1 MGMEFSLELKKHVGA
16 VHIKGQLTLLQ
27 RKISNVLLLNA
38 YDELPTSGVSEHRI
52 RLGTLAAN
60 AGFDS
65 NDYQLLKEALEALV
79 DLKIRWNILDEKNRL
94 EWGISSFLAQA
105 VIRDGVC
112 RYAYPPA
119 LRKRL
124 HNPEVY
130 ARINLLVQEKFTSS
144 YALALYENTV
154 RFRKVGTTGWVTLE
168 HWRDLLGVG
177 DGQHVEFK
185 YLNRDV
191 LKPAIAEVNERSDI
205 HLDVKL
211 MREKRRVVAMKFS
224 VTDKLAESKAA
235 LSSGESVEAS
245 TEALADALVRL
256 GCTVSQI
263 SEVLREFDTE
273 VIQRNLDYVR
283 RQVHQGKPI
292 RNLAGYMVAA
302 IRNDYA
308 TIRDVARS
316 AEKPTLFTAPP
327 QETTEVAQAEERY
340 ARLRSFFERLGEA
353 DQSRLRAHA
362 IDELKKDDFLSAHYR
377 TAGEQSP
384 MVQSVLAALE
394 LDVLEMD
401 AVWLDRIAF

>member
-38 YDELPTSGVSEHRI
+38 YDELPAAGVTEHHI
-52 RLGTLAAN
+52 RLGALAAN

-205 HLDVKL
+205 LLEMKL
-211 MREKRRVVAMKFS
+211 MREKRRVVAMKFT
-224 VTDKLAESKAA
+224 VTDKLDEAKASA
-235 LSSGESVEAS
+235 SSGEDSDAS
-245 TEALADALVRL
+245 EEVLAEALVRL
-256 GCTVSQI
+256 GCSVAQI
-263 SEVLREFDTE
+263 SEVLRSFEPE
-273 VIQRNLDYVR
+273 HILRNIAYVR
-283 RQVHQGKPI
+283 RYVQQGKPI
-292 RNLAGYMVAA
+292 RNLAGYVVSA
-302 IRNDYA
+302 IRHDYA
-308 TIRDVARS
+308 TVREGGKPI
-316 AEKPTLFTAPP
+316 EKPTLFSAPVD
-327 QETTEVAQAEERY
+327 EIVEVDHAEERY
-340 ARLRSFFERLGEA
+340 ARLRAYFERLPESEQA
-353 DQSRLRAHA
+353 RLRGLAL
-362 IDELKKDDFLSAHYR
+362 EEMKKDDFLSAHYR
-377 TAGEQSP
+377 SAGEQSP

-394 LDVLEMD
+394 LDILELD
-401 AVWLDRIAF
+401 TLWLERPSH

>member
-1 MGMEFSLELKKHVGA
+1 MEFSLELKKHVGA

-38 YDELPTSGVSEHRI
+38 YDELPTSGVTEHRI
-52 RLGTLAAN
+52 RLGALAAN

-112 RYAYPPA
+112 HYAYPPA

-124 HNPEVY
+124 HNPDVY

-177 DGQHVEFK
+177 DGQHIEFK

-205 HLDVKL
+205 LLEMKL

-224 VTDKLAESKAA
+224 VTDKLDEAKSA
-235 LSSGESVEAS
+235 STSGDDVEAS
-245 TEALADALVRL
+245 EEALVRF
-256 GCTVSQI
+256 GCSVAQI
-263 SEVLREFDTE
+263 TE
-273 VIQRNLDYVR
+273 VVRSFEPEQIQRNIAYVR
-283 RQVHQGKPI
+283 RHVQQGKPV
-292 RNLAGYMVAA
+292 RNLAGYVVSA

-308 TIRDVARS
+308 TARDEARFV
-316 AEKPTLFTAPP
+316 EKPTLFSPP
-327 QETTEVAQAEERY
+327 AEEIVEVNQVEERY
-340 ARLRSFFERLGEA
+340 ARLRAFFERLHEE
-353 DQSRLRAHA
+353 DQTRLRALA
-362 IDELKKDDFLSAHYR
+362 LEELKKDDFLSAHYR

-384 MVQSVLAALE
+384 MVKSVLAALE
-394 LDVLEMD
+394 LDLLEMD
-401 AVWLDRIAF
+401 SVWQERSTP